1 MKSVGILSKI
11 LFVRVLPF
19 VCLRFINIVTQIKK
33 IKTLVSPE
41 GAIRSEWEKVRDL
54 RAKEKYK

>member
-1 MKSVGILSKI
+1 MSYPS
-11 LFVRVLPF
+11 
-19 VCLRFINIVTQIKK
+19 CDCQIKK

-54 RAKEKYK
+54 RAKEKYKSKSDVITKDHKITETEKVLK